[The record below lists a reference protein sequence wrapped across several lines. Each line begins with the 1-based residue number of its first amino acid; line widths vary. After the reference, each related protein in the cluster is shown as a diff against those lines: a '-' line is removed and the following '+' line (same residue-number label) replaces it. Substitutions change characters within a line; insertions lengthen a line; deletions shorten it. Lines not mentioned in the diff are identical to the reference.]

1 MIEPMCESQEWIE
14 VMYSTNYI
22 TADTVGLDKDDKG
35 SGNEADWE
43 VELWSKEGKSSIAN
57 LESMTLG
64 TMDMILPT
72 EVLVSDE
79 QEI

>member
-1 MIEPMCESQEWIE
+1 MIELMCESQERIE
-14 VMYSTNYI
+14 VMYSINYI
-22 TADTVGLDKDDKG
+22 RVDTVRLDKDDKG

-64 TMDMILPT
+64 AMDTILPI
-72 EVLVSDE
+72 EGISVG
-79 QEI
+79 